1 MIMETWGKIKTS
13 AKYAGVCG
21 RTFRPWL
28 KMGLKH
34 SRLPSGT
41 VLVKFVDIDRFL
53 DRYEVS
59 ENRVDKV
66 VAEIER
72 ELDL

>member
-1 MIMETWGKIKTS
+1 
-13 AKYAGVCG
+13 
-21 RTFRPWL
+21 
-28 KMGLKH
+28 MGLKH

-41 VLVKFVDIDRFL
+41 VLVKFADIDRFL

-66 VAEIER
+66 VAEIEK
-72 ELDL
+72 ELN

>member
-1 MIMETWGKIKTS
+1 VQGWSKIKGG
-13 AKYAGVCG
+13 AKHAGVSE

-34 SRLPSGT
+34 SRMPSGT
-41 VLVKFVDIDRFL
+41 VLVKFAEIDRFL

-59 ENRVDKV
+59 ENRVDKIV
-66 VAEIER
+66 TEIEK
-72 ELDL
+72 EICV